1 MSEIEDRFQT
11 LPASIGGASF
21 QMHASKQEMGRRR
34 ALQELPDTDFVI
46 EQDLGPQA
54 DDFVI
59 SGHIAGADYL
69 TKKKALQD
77 VFRTEGPK
85 LLVHPFEG
93 RFLVKIEGRLS
104 IDEEI
109 GKLGWADI
117 SFRCKRATR
126 DDINRTTVDPR
137 DTATS
142 AASSARAAVAATS
155 AANVSGLSV
164 TSVRTAFRE
173 KIASVQEVLR
183 SSIGTVLDVSDE
195 AGAAIAASVDS
206 LVDVTDGL
214 LTSPLDLFTTL
225 ATTTRAVIKAP
236 FVVQATAEQVY
247 GALSDGDRVAKMLG
261 IAGRFVRIDEND
273 LDPLAP
279 ACLQD
284 GPSSDE
290 TNEERTTRNSQ
301 SITASLRSEAV
312 AAMLEALLATKP
324 ESSTQAADAL
334 AMVTQLLTG
343 EVDGDP
349 DALLYAVDADSMAA
363 LANLRNAFAAYI
375 ASLAALPDVGTFT
388 VPADTN
394 AIMLAQLLLGDGSRF
409 AELVARNDIA
419 DPMHIVAGTEIEYLR
434 AA

>member
-1 MSEIEDRFQT
+1 MSEIEDRFLT
-11 LPASIGGASF
+11 LPASIGSASF
-21 QMHASKQEMGRRR
+21 QMHASKQDMGRRR

-54 DDFVI
+54 DDFTI
-59 SGHIAGADYL
+59 SGHIADPGYL
-69 TKKKALQD
+69 DKKKALQD

-104 IDEEI
+104 IDEDI
-109 GKLGWADI
+109 SKLGWAEI

-142 AASSARAAVAATS
+142 AATAARETVAATG
-155 AANVSGLSV
+155 AANVAQLSV

-173 KIASVQEVLR
+173 KIVAVQKILR
-183 SSIGTVLDVSDE
+183 SSIGNVLDVTDS
-195 AGAAIAASVDS
+195 AGAAIASSVYS
-206 LVDVTDGL
+206 LTTVTDGL
-214 LTSPLDLFTTL
+214 LTSPLDLFTSI
-225 ATTTRAVIKAP
+225 AATTRAVIKAP
-236 FVVQATAEQVY
+236 FVVQTTAEQVY

-273 LDPLAP
+273 LDPLSP

-284 GPSSDE
+284 GPSADDE
-290 TNEERTTRNSQ
+290 TDDATTRNSQ
-301 SITASLRSEAV
+301 TITACLRTEAV
-312 AAMLEALLATKP
+312 AAMLEALLDVP
-324 ESSTQAADAL
+324 PDSTSQADDAIR
-334 AMVTQLLTG
+334 MMTQLLTG

-349 DALLYAVDADSMAA
+349 DALLYAVDGDSMAA

-375 ASLAALPDVGTFT
+375 ASLTSLPTVNTFT

-409 AELVARNDIA
+409 DEIVSRNHLD
-419 DPMHIVAGTEIEYLR
+419 DPMSVPAGTEIEYLR